1 MPKCSSNILDLFF
14 NKSKESIDPLLS
26 DLDDESLLS
35 SETDP
40 TLALYKKV
48 IDLEEIVINNYTS
61 RIAILVLLVKK
72 NILTMDEFN
81 QMYEKLKQTPE
92 IKKLYDNIQEEK
104 SIFNNVEDLFNE

>member
-1 MPKCSSNILDLFF
+1 MSKCSSNIWDLFF

-26 DLDDESLLS
+26 DLDDELLLS

-48 IDLEEIVINNYTS
+48 IDLEEIAINNYTS

-104 SIFNNVEDLFNE
+104 NIFNNVEDLLNE

>member
-1 MPKCSSNILDLFF
+1 MSKCSSNIWDLFF
-14 NKSKESIDPLLS
+14 NKSKESIDSLLS
-26 DLDDESLLS
+26 DLDDELLLS
-35 SETDP
+35 PETDP

-61 RIAILVLLVKK
+61 RIAILILLVKK

-81 QMYEKLKQTPE
+81 QIYEKLKQTPE

-104 SIFNNVEDLFNE
+104 SIFSNVEDLFNE